1 MDHQRSAQMNSDEML
16 ERRIEQALA
25 VEPPPEFVAR
35 VRTRIEREP
44 APSTWVVWWRPAAAG
59 VLAMTIAVA
68 VIVTSI
74 NRNTTS
80 LVSDPPVAASV
91 SKPAPS
97 ATEAPPQPVR
107 EAVVAPAA
115 MRTVATHNSS
125 RIVDERTALRLLIT
139 NIREGRID
147 AAELTNLETPR
158 FEPIREISIEP
169 IDIEPVPQIALL
181 NTEPLPRPAALEGE
195 QSW

>member
-1 MDHQRSAQMNSDEML
+1 MDRQRSAQMTGDELL
-16 ERRIEQALA
+16 ERRIEHALA
-25 VEPPPEFVAR
+25 VEPSPEFVAR

-44 APSTWVVWWRPAAAG
+44 APSTWFVWWRPAAAG
-59 VLAMTIAVA
+59 VLAMTIAIA

-74 NRNTTS
+74 DRNTAS

-91 SKPAPS
+91 SEPAPS
-97 ATEAPPQPVR
+97 ATAAPPPGR

-115 MRTVATHNSS
+115 TRTVATPSSS

-147 AAELTNLETPR
+147 AAELRDLEAPR

-169 IDIEPVPQIALL
+169 IDIEPVPQIAHL

>member
-1 MDHQRSAQMNSDEML
+1 MDRQRSAQMTSDELL
-16 ERRIEQALA
+16 ERRIEHALA

-44 APSTWVVWWRPAAAG
+44 APSNLFLLWRPAAAG
-59 VLAMTIAVA
+59 VLAITIAVA

-74 NRNTTS
+74 DRNTAS

-91 SKPAPS
+91 SEPAPA
-97 ATEAPPQPVR
+97 ATEAPPPPIRDVR
-107 EAVVAPAA
+107 VAPSVR
-115 MRTVATHNSS
+115 RTVATRSSS

-147 AAELTNLETPR
+147 AAELKDLEAPR
-158 FEPIREISIEP
+158 FEPVREISIEP

>member
-1 MDHQRSAQMNSDEML
+1 MDRQRSAQMTSDELL
-16 ERRIEQALA
+16 ERRIERALA

-44 APSTWVVWWRPAAAG
+44 TPSTWLVWWRPAAAG
-59 VLAMTIAVA
+59 VLAITIAVA
-68 VIVTSI
+68 LFITSSD
-74 NRNTTS
+74 RNTAS
-80 LVSDPPVAASV
+80 RVSDPPVAASV
-91 SKPAPS
+91 SQPAPPATEAAPPPIRDVRVAPS
-97 ATEAPPQPVR
+97 AR
-107 EAVVAPAA
+107 
-115 MRTVATHNSS
+115 RTVAPRRSS

-147 AAELTNLETPR
+147 AAELKDFEAPR
-158 FEPIREISIEP
+158 FEPVREISIEP
-169 IDIEPVPQIALL
+169 IEIAPVPQIAFH

>member
-1 MDHQRSAQMNSDEML
+1 MDRQRSAQMTSDELL
-16 ERRIEQALA
+16 ERRIEHALA

-44 APSTWVVWWRPAAAG
+44 APSSLFLLWRPAAAG
-59 VLAMTIAVA
+59 VLAIAIAVA

-74 NRNTTS
+74 DRNAAP
-80 LVSDPPVAASV
+80 LVSAPPVAASV
-91 SKPAPS
+91 SEPAPS
-97 ATEAPPQPVR
+97 ATEAPPPPIRDVR
-107 EAVVAPAA
+107 LATSVK
-115 MRTVATHNSS
+115 RTVATRSS

-147 AAELTNLETPR
+147 AAELKDLDAPR
-158 FEPIREISIEP
+158 FEPVREISIEP
-169 IDIEPVPQIALL
+169 IDIEPVPQIALV

>member
-1 MDHQRSAQMNSDEML
+1 MDRQRSAQMTSDELL
-16 ERRIEQALA
+16 EQWIEHALA

-44 APSTWVVWWRPAAAG
+44 APSSLFLLWRPAAAG
-59 VLAMTIAVA
+59 VLAITIAAA

-74 NRNTTS
+74 DRNTAS

-91 SKPAPS
+91 PEPAPA
-97 ATEAPPQPVR
+97 ATEAPPPPIRDVR
-107 EAVVAPAA
+107 GAPSVR
-115 MRTVATHNSS
+115 RTVATRRSS

-147 AAELTNLETPR
+147 AAELTDLDAPR
-158 FEPIREISIEP
+158 FEPVREISIEP